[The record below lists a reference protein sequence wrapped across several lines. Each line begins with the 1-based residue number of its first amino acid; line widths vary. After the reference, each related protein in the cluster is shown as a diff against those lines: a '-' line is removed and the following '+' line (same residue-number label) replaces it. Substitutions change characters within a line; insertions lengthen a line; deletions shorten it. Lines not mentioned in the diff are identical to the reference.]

1 MPQSYPIISIPTTC
15 VQILNK
21 KDVETRAVSSII
33 GAKSWFLFP
42 KKPYL
47 CHLKPLNMYCRYV
60 KPRMFKDLFEVGK
73 EYIVMYDVTSHNQKL
88 TVSRGEGAEPKYV
101 TMTFAE
107 FHTSFKA
114 FDKRTGKTFFLMPPV
129 KPSSSYT
136 PKSSEVFPAP
146 YMDGGCGDGGSC

>member
-1 MPQSYPIISIPTTC
+1 
-15 VQILNK
+15 
-21 KDVETRAVSSII
+21 
-33 GAKSWFLFP
+33 
-42 KKPYL
+42 
-47 CHLKPLNMYCRYV
+47 
-60 KPRMFKDLFEVGK
+60 MFKDLFEVGK

-107 FHTSFKA
+107 FHTSFEA

-129 KPSSSYT
+129 KQSSSYT

-146 YMDGGCGDGGSC
+146 YMDGGCGDGGGC

>member
-33 GAKSWFLFP
+33 GAISWFLFP

-60 KPRMFKDLFEVGK
+60 KPRMFNDLFEVGK

-107 FHTSFKA
+107 FHTSFEA
-114 FDKRTGKTFFLMPPV
+114 FDKRTGKTIFLMPPV
-129 KPSSSYT
+129 KPSSSYS

-146 YMDGGCGDGGSC
+146 YMDGGCGDGGGC

>member
-1 MPQSYPIISIPTTC
+1 
-15 VQILNK
+15 LNK

-107 FHTSFKA
+107 FHTSFEA